1 MGLTITYLLIGV
13 TCLVSYISFNN
24 RNLFDQLKHYPY
36 VEHRD
41 KSYYRLISS
50 GFVHGDFMHLLINM
64 YVLYIF
70 GEKIEQY
77 FLGQYGVTV
86 GRIMFLAIYLLAIVI
101 GDLPSYFKHK
111 DNQGYS
117 AIGASGATSAIV
129 FMYCILY
136 PWSWL
141 GLFFIIPI
149 PAIIFA
155 VLYLFYSSWASKNSR
170 DNIGHDAHFWGA
182 IAGVVLMFG
191 TNLGLLSTF
200 FSNLIQ
206 GPTHWPF

>member
-1 MGLTITYLLIGV
+1 MGLTITYLLMGV
-13 TCLVSYISFNN
+13 TCLVSYMAFNN
-24 RNLFDQLKHYPY
+24 RNLFDQLKHNPY
-36 VEHRD
+36 TEHRD

-50 GFVHGDFMHLLINM
+50 GFVHGDMMHLLINM

-70 GEKIEQY
+70 GNTVESY
-77 FLGQYGVTV
+77 FLGVYGVTI
-86 GRIMFLAIYLLAIVI
+86 GRIIFLAVYLIAIII
-101 GDLPSYFKHK
+101 GDLPSFFKHK
-111 DNQGYS
+111 DNFGYS

-129 FMYCILY
+129 FMYCILN

-155 VLYLFYSSWASKNSR
+155 VLYLVYSSWASKNSR

-191 TNLGLLSTF
+191 TNLSLLGTF
-200 FSNLIQ
+200 FSDLMQ